1 MSRNPYALEED
12 RPSERSRWPPLTR
25 MLMSGEMNAEAKRE
39 YNWKEKYNK
48 WMVNEGYRR
57 LYVCALQSLGNLLI

>member
-1 MSRNPYALEED
+1 
-12 RPSERSRWPPLTR
+12 
-25 MLMSGEMNAEAKRE
+25 MSGEMNAEAKRE